1 MAHSDT
7 DCTILVCGAVAQG
20 SYLLPQL
27 LCVGFPAGLVHLL
40 GLACWIKSRV
50 PCS

>member
-7 DCTILVCGAVAQG
+7 HCTIFVCGAVAQG
-20 SYLLPQL
+20 SCLLPQL

-40 GLACWIKSRV
+40 GLACLITSRL
-50 PCS
+50 PRS